1 MVEFSEPKKAP
12 RNKRFTKKKYEKWEP
27 GELKKVNAKK
37 NSREAYRPL
46 HYADFNVE
54 DNYES

>member
-1 MVEFSEPKKAP
+1 MVDFQEPKKAP

-27 GELKKVNAKK
+27 GELKKTNAKK

-46 HYADFNVE
+46 NDVDFNLN
-54 DNYES
+54 DTY